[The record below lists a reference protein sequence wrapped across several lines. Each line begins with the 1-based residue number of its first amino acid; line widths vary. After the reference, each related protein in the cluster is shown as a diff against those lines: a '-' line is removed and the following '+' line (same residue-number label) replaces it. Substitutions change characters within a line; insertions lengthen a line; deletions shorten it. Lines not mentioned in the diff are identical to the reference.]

1 MMTTPEDGRKT
12 VRYIHDFETCANLD
26 ELKRLIYQLNC
37 SGGQVVGVSQDQNGV
52 YTVIFRRVVHG

>member
-1 MMTTPEDGRKT
+1 MTSPEDSRKSL
-12 VRYIHDFETCANLD
+12 RYIHDFEICANFD

-37 SGGQVVGVSQDQNGV
+37 SGGQVVGVSQDQSGV